1 MNLRNLQLNLEEIV
15 SRRTAEL
22 ESEINERKQAEKKLS
37 KSEAKYRSLV
47 ENSIVGVFATTV
59 DGRFTFVN
67 DAMAEMFDFDSPE
80 LMIAQGSLERWRDPK
95 DRERMLA
102 ELQQHGSVTNFEAET
117 ITHTDRHI
125 HVLFSAKQVGN
136 DIRGMVM
143 DITDRKQA
151 EIELKEACT
160 EIEQLQSQLEAESAL
175 PAGRD
180 QNWSITLKISSARAK
195 H

>member
-1 MNLRNLQLNLEEIV
+1 MDFITKPFQESEVLARVRTHMDLRNMQLNLAELVEK
-15 SRRTAEL
+15 RTAEL
-22 ESEINERKQAEKKLS
+22 AR
-37 KSEAKYRSLV
+37 SEAKYRGLV
-47 ENSIVGVFATTV
+47 DNSIVGVFATTI

-80 LMIAQGSLERWRDPK
+80 LMIAQGSLERWRDPR

-102 ELQQHGSVTNFEAET
+102 ELQKHGSVTNFEAET

-151 EIELKEACT
+151 ETK
-160 EIEQLQSQLEAESAL
+160 LQ
-175 PAGRD
+175 
-180 QNWSITLKISSARAK
+180 
-195 H
+195 